1 MSWFSVWA
9 QSVALK
15 DVITI
20 GAASVGA
27 VLGVMNTWN
36 AMNQRRVRLR
46 VTPVFVTTTEVD
58 PLGVA
63 IEVINL
69 STFPLTVAEVG
80 FSAGGDRRVPVQAPQ
95 FSDNKSLPRRVESR
109 EAISAMFG
117 PAGFNPPP
125 GVKLG
130 HAYART
136 ACGRTIYGSSP
147 AGRQFSAIMQ
157 DIAKGR

>member
-9 QSVALK
+9 HSVALK
-15 DVITI
+15 DIMTI

-46 VTPVFVTTTEVD
+46 VTPVFVTTTEGD
-58 PLGVA
+58 PLGAA

-130 HAYART
+130 DTRRSVCFT
-136 ACGRTIYGSSP
+136 CKIP
-147 AGRQFSAIMQ
+147 LLLP
-157 DIAKGR
+157 